1 MLMAVYIYSHSW
13 LKEIEMIYFHF
24 FSNGRLLKIDA
35 DNPAEMLI
43 E

>member
-24 FSNGRLLKIDA
+24 FLMEDY
-35 DNPAEMLI
+35 
-43 E
+43 